1 MTDFGRRIA
10 VLLIALALTPTALF
24 AAPTPPQATPT
35 AKPPGPPK
43 PASTAKSAAKT
54 PGPKPTSAAAKPTK
68 PTAQTKEALYRETL
82 PNGLQVVIEEN
93 HRHPVV
99 SLNVVVKVGSMYET
113 ERINGI
119 SHFFEHLFFRGTERR
134 TGEQFKREIEALGG
148 QTNAKTT
155 MDLTHFYINMPSLYA
170 KQGLDILADALQN
183 SKLDPSEVNE
193 ERKVVID
200 ELRMGE
206 ENPGAILQSELY
218 TLAYQKH
225 PYRLPIIGNE
235 RTLREMTIQDFRDF
249 KQRYYV
255 PNRTVLIIVGDVTPA
270 EVMPTVREYFGT
282 FTGNHNVADDI
293 PVEPRHRDGTR
304 EKVVRR
310 ELPTAFVLMG
320 FRGPSVRDRPDVYRV
335 DLLTFMMGQGSGSIL
350 ARTLVEEKK
359 IALSASVDF
368 LTQRDPGL
376 ITFQAVCSPIRVEKV
391 KAAMLDLL
399 TQVRSGKFSQ
409 ADFER
414 AKTLLINTY
423 RFGNETNSGKA
434 DGLAFYAA
442 IDRVD
447 FAQTYL
453 DEIRKVTYEDIQ
465 AAAKAYLDMKD
476 CAILIVRPPDRRAE
490 HAPATTAAIPR
501 SAAPALAPTV
511 APTHRGSR

>member
-1 MTDFGRRIA
+1 MTDSSRRLRLRLAAFI
-10 VLLIALALTPTALF
+10 IALALMPTALF
-24 AAPTPPQATPT
+24 AVPKPPTPAPAPKAATN
-35 AKPPGPPK
+35 PK
-43 PASTAKSAAKT
+43 PAPRT
-54 PGPKPTSAAAKPTK
+54 PGPKPS
-68 PTAQTKEALYRETL
+68 PTAEATTKATPEPRESLYKETL
-82 PNGLQVVIEEN
+82 PNGMQVVIEEN

-170 KQGLDILADALQN
+170 NQGLDILADALQN

-225 PYRLPIIGNE
+225 PYRLPVIGNQ
-235 RTLREMTIQDFRDF
+235 RTLSEMTIQDFRDF

-270 EVMPTVREYFGT
+270 EIMPTVREYFGT

-293 PVEPRHRDGTR
+293 PVEPRHHDGTR

-310 ELPTAFVLMG
+310 DLPTAFVLMG

-335 DLLTFMMGQGSGSIL
+335 DLLTFMLGQGSGSML
-350 ARTLVEEKK
+350 AHSLVEDKK
-359 IALSASVDF
+359 IAMSASVDF

-376 ITFQAVCSPIRVEKV
+376 ITFEAVCLPIRVEKV
-391 KAAMLDLL
+391 KAAMLELL
-399 TQVRSGKFSQ
+399 AQVRDGKFSQ

-414 AKTLLINTY
+414 AKILLINTY
-423 RFGNETNSGKA
+423 QFGNETNSGKA
-434 DGLAFYAA
+434 DSLAFYAA

-453 DEIRKVTYEDIQ
+453 DEIRKVRYEDVK
-465 AAAKAYLDMKD
+465 ATAKAYLDMKD

-490 HAPATTAAIPR
+490 HTPAPSAGAPR
-501 SAAPALAPTV
+501 STPPAFAPT
-511 APTHRGSR
+511 ASPNGGESR